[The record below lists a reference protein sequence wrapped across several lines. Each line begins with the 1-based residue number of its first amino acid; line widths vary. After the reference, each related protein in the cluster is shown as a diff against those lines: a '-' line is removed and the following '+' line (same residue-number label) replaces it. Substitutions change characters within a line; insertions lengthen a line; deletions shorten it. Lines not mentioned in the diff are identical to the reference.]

1 MDPDKGRKAIG
12 GKIEVKLRI
21 REPLTDKDVEI
32 LTQKWL
38 VIEAFVAPSNR
49 VSRFI
54 HIGNGEAFCCTY
66 YLYKRRSIY
75 TRNVI

>member
-49 VSRFI
+49 VSTFI
-54 HIGNGEAFCCTY
+54 KHLNLC
-66 YLYKRRSIY
+66 R
-75 TRNVI
+75 